1 MRLSELNVDNLS
13 DNEIGNIVFSD
24 IEENILKT
32 DFAIVF
38 GSYQLQEYR
47 IKKAIELYKQGRF
60 TKLIL
65 SGGSGGISNEAN
77 HKETEAKL
85 MRDYAIENG
94 VKEEDIYIEEESNNS
109 IENVINIIN
118 LLDNVRGIKNLKS
131 LTLITSEF
139 HLKRCLATFKKYL
152 SVDIDY
158 NLIPAYDGFT
168 DSNNWFLSDGSWNTG
183 KSLITYEAR
192 NLINYAKQNKIY
204 DLEICASKIK

>member
-1 MRLSELNVDNLS
+1 VRLSELNADNLS
-13 DNEIGNIVFSD
+13 DDEIGNIVFSD
-24 IEENILKT
+24 IEDNMLKT
-32 DFAIVF
+32 KFAIVF

-60 TKLIL
+60 NKLIL

-77 HKETEAKL
+77 YKETEARL
-85 MRDYAIENG
+85 MKNYAIENG

-109 IENVINIIN
+109 IENVINIVNMLENIIG
-118 LLDNVRGIKNLKS
+118 VKNLKS

-152 SVDIDY
+152 PVNITY
-158 NLIPAYDGFT
+158 NLVPAYDGFT
-168 DSNNWFLSDGSWNTG
+168 NSSNWFLSDGSWNTG
-183 KSLITYEAR
+183 RSLTTYEAR

-204 DLEICASKIK
+204 DLDIPACKKI